1 MIFCWK
7 MHFLLGFGLFLNC
20 ELMYTYVYVISPIR
34 DAFLLQKKIRFFK
47 KMSYHDFQACSVWC
61 EQNAVL
67 RQNLAD
73 NAFSVTALS
82 EVLLFVWLT
91 L

>member
-1 MIFCWK
+1 M
-7 MHFLLGFGLFLNC
+7 L
-20 ELMYTYVYVISPIR
+20 YVICPIS
-34 DAFLLQKKIRFFK
+34 DAFLLQKKIWFFK
-47 KMSYHDFQACSVWC
+47 KMSRHDFQACSVWC

-73 NAFSVTALS
+73 NAFSVTAIS
-82 EVLLFVWLT
+82 EVLLFVWVT